1 MPSNLFGP
9 NDNYDLQNSH
19 FLPAVIKKLYFAKT
33 QNKREIIFGE
43 LERQKKRNDLCR

>member
-33 QNKREIIFGE
+33 QNKREIIFWGTE
-43 LERQKKRNDLCR
+43 TPKENDLCR